1 MPRTASQFKEMKDE
15 RVASIYEAALPL
27 FIEFG
32 KEKITVDKICQ
43 KAKCSHGLV
52 YHYFK
57 DTDAIY
63 DALVKLDKYVE
74 LKNSLLDD
82 IKNKLSMDVLTKFVD
97 VLITAAEDKESSMF
111 AHLIINE
118 EGKGSFHDSLI
129 KILKQGQKEGEVLGG
144 KPEDLANLF
153 IYFFKGLYYKNM
165 TSKKAIEIP
174 SKDVASYLFKKNRY

>member
-1 MPRTASQFKEMKDE
+1 MPRTASQFKEMKDQ
-15 RVASIYEAALPL
+15 RVASIFEAALPL

-32 KEKITVDKICQ
+32 VEKITVDKICQ

-63 DALVKLDKYVE
+63 EALIKLDNFKN
-74 LKNSLLDD
+74 LKESLLGD
-82 IKNKLSMDVLTKFVD
+82 IKNKLALDVLTTFVN
-97 VLITAAEDKESSMF
+97 VLIDATSDKETSMF
-111 AHLIINE
+111 AHLILNE
-118 EGKGSFHDSLI
+118 DGKGSFRDTLT
-129 KILKQGQKEGEVLGG
+129 KVLKQGQKEGEVLGG

-165 TSKKAIEIP
+165 TSKKAIEVP
-174 SKDVASYLFKKNRY
+174 SKDVVMYLFKKNRY